1 MVVVEVENLTKIY
14 GYPPML
20 WAKLFGYTLDMPMKG
35 HKMVRAIDNLTLSV
49 QEGEVFGLLGPN
61 GSGKTTLVKLI
72 LDINRPTSGR
82 ISVFGRRP
90 GNKRVHR
97 EVGYLPEQPYF
108 YDNMNA
114 VELLQFYGGLYRMDG
129 DGLRSRIREA
139 LGLVGLIGSEHRRL
153 RSYSKGMLQRI
164 GLAQALLSHP
174 KLVLLDEPSTGL
186 DPVGRKQVKDIIARL
201 RVEGS
206 TVFFNTHILS
216 DVEDVAD
223 RVAIIH
229 RGKLLKI
236 GKVSEMTISTNR
248 IIVQLRKVE
257 EKYITALA
265 DLASKCEVD
274 GDSLVVHLTKA
285 DDVPE
290 AIRQLVYAGADIFDV
305 RYYRET
311 LEDVFVREVMGEDGQ
326 GGVNK

>member
-1 MVVVEVENLTKIY
+1 MAVVEVENLTKIY
-14 GYPPML
+14 GYPPMFL
-20 WAKLFGYTLDMPMKG
+20 AKLRGYSLDMPMKG
-35 HKMVRAIDNLTLSV
+35 HKMVRAVDNLTLSV
-49 QEGEVFGLLGPN
+49 EEGEVFGLLGPN

-114 VELLQFYGGLYRMDG
+114 VELLQFYGALYRMDG
-129 DGLRSRIREA
+129 VVLRARIKEA

-201 RVEGS
+201 RTEGS

-229 RGKLLKI
+229 HGKLLRI
-236 GKVSEMTISTNR
+236 GKVSELTVSTNR
-248 IIVQLRKVE
+248 IIVQLGKVE
-257 EKYITALA
+257 EKYTAALA
-265 DLASKCEVD
+265 NLASKCEVD
-274 GDSLVVHLTKA
+274 GSSLIVHLAKA
-285 DDVPE
+285 EDVPE

-305 RYYRET
+305 RYYHQT
-311 LEDVFVREVMGEDGQ
+311 LEDVFVREVTENNGL
-326 GGVNK
+326 GGMN

>member
-1 MVVVEVENLTKIY
+1 MAVVEVENLTKIY
-14 GYPPML
+14 GYPPIL
-20 WAKLFGYTLDMPMKG
+20 WAKLFGYRLDMPIRG
-35 HKMVRAIDNLTLSV
+35 RKMVRAIDGLTISV
-49 QEGEVFGLLGPN
+49 EEGEVFGLLGPN

-72 LDINRPTSGR
+72 LDINRPTAGR
-82 ISVFGRRP
+82 ISVFGHRP

-114 VELLQFYGGLYRMDG
+114 VELLQFYGALYRMDRG
-129 DGLRSRIREA
+129 TLKFRIRES
-139 LGLVGLIGSEHRRL
+139 LELVGLMGSETRRL
-153 RSYSKGMLQRI
+153 RSFSKGMLQRI

-201 RVEGS
+201 RTEGS

-236 GKVSEMTISTNR
+236 GKVSELTVSTNR
-248 IIVQLRKVE
+248 IVVQLGKVE
-257 EKYITALA
+257 EKCIASLA
-265 DLASKCEVD
+265 NLATKCEVD
-274 GDSLVVHLTKA
+274 GNSLVVNLAKA

-290 AIRQLVYAGADIFDV
+290 AIRRLVYAGADIYDV
-305 RYYRET
+305 RYLHET
-311 LEDVFVREVMGEDGQ
+311 LEDVFVREVTGNGGQ
-326 GGVNK
+326 GGMN